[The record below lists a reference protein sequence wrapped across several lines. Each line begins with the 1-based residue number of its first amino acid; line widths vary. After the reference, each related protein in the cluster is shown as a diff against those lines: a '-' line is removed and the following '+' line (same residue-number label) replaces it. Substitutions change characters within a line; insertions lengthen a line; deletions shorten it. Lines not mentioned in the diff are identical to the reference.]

1 MISAVPRLGLGKKHE
16 CVLCCLPILTWQH
29 GWRAS
34 RRVQVCPR
42 QEGDLVIPKR
52 WFKRSVRDHARAQVA
67 SIAIQGT
74 LPIEERRLYLICD
87 LVVSYCLRLIDSH
100 VNFLGSYEEHQTF
113 NKFIAA
119 ISLSKKKKTIVILE
133 GYFLSTR
140 AVCSHSACHVHTLIT
155 QSQLKVIFK
164 KNVIETRCFLA

>member
-42 QEGDLVIPKR
+42 QEEDLVIPKR

-67 SIAIQGT
+67 FIAIQGT

-87 LVVSYCLRLIDSH
+87 LVVSDCLWLIDSL
-100 VNFLGSYEEHQTF
+100 V
-113 NKFIAA
+113 
-119 ISLSKKKKTIVILE
+119 ISWVLTKNTKHSTNLSQQSLYQKKKKTIVILE

-155 QSQLKVIFK
+155 QSQLKVIF
-164 KNVIETRCFLA
+164 